1 MSKWIDKD
9 LFNKFVD
16 DKKNEVNENQG
27 GFGRDFKKIWPTPE
41 KGTEAKPKTYEGRF
55 IPDQDGN
62 FYKKYFYHMHKV
74 GEKWFY
80 SLCPKTHN
88 MDNFCLLCNLAAKLY
103 TGSDDDKKMAYQYK
117 RKERYVSNFFLESD
131 ERDKDRKDE
140 DKVEGTVKLYEFPT
154 KIESKLRSEVTD
166 KQHGLGLSIFDPSED
181 GYSFII
187 KVKSTKPQSDGKI
200 WPDYSDSIFARKPH
214 AIAESD
220 KKIDEIMNT
229 TISLD
234 EYIKS
239 MEKSNEDVIKAI
251 KDEMLWDLVE
261 NDYNRYMKVNKK
273 NVDKEVEDQLDEVWG
288 GNGDTQ
294 NDASEPDEEPKE
306 EKKSSK
312 SKKESDSD
320 EDILKEL
327 ENL

>member
-1 MSKWIDKD
+1 MSKWINKD
-9 LFNKFVD
+9 MFNKFVD
-16 DKKNEVNENQG
+16 EKKNEVNEQGG

-41 KGTEAKPKTYEGRF
+41 KGTDAKPKIYEGRF
-55 IPDQDGN
+55 LPDNDGN
-62 FYKKYFYHMHKV
+62 FYNKYFYHMHKV

-80 SLCPKTHN
+80 SLCPKTYN

-103 TGSDDDKKMAYQYK
+103 TGSDDDKKLAYQYK
-117 RKERYVSNFFLESD
+117 RKERYVANFFIEND

-140 DKVEGTVKLYEFPT
+140 DKVEGTVKLYEFPA

-166 KQHGLGLSIFDPSED
+166 KQHGLGLSIFDPSDE

-187 KVKSTKPQSDGKI
+187 KVKSTKPQADGKI

-214 AIAESD
+214 AIADNE
-220 KKIDEIMNT
+220 KKIDTIMKT
-229 TISLD
+229 THSIT
-234 EYIKS
+234 EYIAS
-239 MEKSNEDVIKAI
+239 MEKSNDDVIKAI

-273 NVDKEVEDQLDEVWG
+273 TIDKEVEEQLDEVWG
-288 GNGDTQ
+288 GNAK
-294 NDASEPDEEPKE
+294 NDDEPEEETPK
-306 EKKSSK
+306 K